1 MKEKWQRRL
10 SQTWA
15 QAGLVFSLALLSR
28 LVALSRPIH
37 HNEFIYAL
45 RARNLLLH
53 LTETAQGPLPGMGS
67 FRAITLMWESAA
79 LLLLRYWLH
88 VTRIWPSS
96 LSNATSLQ
104 QFAAFETTH
113 PMEILLTMRLS
124 TVLTSALGTML
135 VYLLSRRLWGWR
147 SAALVTAFVSLD
159 PFFLGFSRLLNT
171 DGHVATWTGVALL
184 AFLVYLQQGGYRP
197 AGITV
202 LATALALLSKPSA
215 ILLVGFLP
223 LAAVG
228 YGLAMGGTRR
238 QEARRA
244 MWGVLVIGGVVLV
257 WQGVAWLTGRGEDF
271 FTALWQTLNGY
282 MAHPGELK
290 FLLGKTSYSP
300 AWTFY
305 PVVLLARTTPGV
317 MAGMLLGAIAL
328 FKTKSRGGPRA
339 RPPKGNREGCPYRSP
354 YSNRVWLKSVGG
366 SSDFSRWER
375 LKASLLV
382 TTTKFSHTHSNMSG
396 SKKVEWR
403 EEVARWVILA
413 SFVVLFVAFISL
425 AKIKIDR
432 YLLPAYPALG
442 IMGARGLQL
451 FWRWAKGRY
460 PSLLLKAGLVSLAFA
475 HLVGA
480 LITFPYYTTYYSPF
494 LGKRVVDFIQIG
506 YGEGLGLVADYLNRK
521 PDAERLNVLSWYGR
535 EVMGPRFRGTT
546 WQPQAVYGDFVVTAE
561 NLHLPSFLTAD
572 YVVTYINQIQRK
584 LPDPRLTAY
593 FQSRRPEMEVWLS
606 GLRYAAVYPGPIYG
620 GSVPEEAVSL
630 TYPPAAPLRLLA
642 YQLEEAS
649 DAEGYAITLFWQTA
663 TPLAQNYTVVIKLLT
678 ADGQV
683 WGDSTGWPVGG
694 LLPTTL
700 WEPDVVV
707 RDDHRLRPLPG
718 TPPGTYLLEVTMV
731 DSVTGQPFPLTSGEV
746 GPGGGLVLQTTTLE
760 HPMPPR
766 PDEDPAA
773 SVEVPRQRNP
783 AKGIKWLGYSP
794 ASWQK
799 LRPGESLSLT
809 LLWQATRTAPPDTSL
824 RWQLTDNG
832 STTVELGT
840 TVPGTERYPL
850 SRWQKRETVRD
861 QLTLRLPARLESGTY
876 QLRALLPDGTVLEM
890 GTVEV
895 VARQHTFDV
904 PPIAHPLDVAFGDV
918 ARLLGY
924 DLDLSSVQAGGP
936 AQLTLYWQAQK
947 EVETAYKVF
956 VHLLDESGQIVTQ
969 VDREPQAGAAP
980 TTGWL
985 PGEVVVDEIEIPVTD
1000 EVVSA
1005 RTIAI
1010 GLYDPRNG
1018 QRLQIAESAQ
1028 PGETAQVKGD
1038 YLTIR
1043 VAPK

>member
-1 MKEKWQRRL
+1 VKEKPRSRIPVPGLQNFPVQPENPFLERRNPH
-10 SQTWA
+10 SGADGKDGPSSGRGHKVWV
-15 QAGLVFSLALLSR
+15 QAGLVFLLALLSR

-45 RARNLLLH
+45 RARNLLLS
-53 LTETAQGPLPGMGS
+53 LTKITQGPLSGMGS

-88 VTRIWPSS
+88 ITHIWPSS

-202 LATALALLSKPSA
+202 LATTLALLSKPSA
-215 ILLVGFLP
+215 IILVGFLP

-244 MWGVLVIGGVVLV
+244 VWGVLVIGGVVLA

-271 FTALWQTLNGY
+271 FTALWQTLNNY
-282 MAHPGELK
+282 MVHPGELK
-290 FLLGKTSYSP
+290 FLLGETSYSP

-317 MAGMLLGAIAL
+317 MAGTLLGAIAL
-328 FKTKSRGGPRA
+328 FKTKS
-339 RPPKGNREGCPYRSP
+339 
-354 YSNRVWLKSVGG
+354 
-366 SSDFSRWER
+366 
-375 LKASLLV
+375 
-382 TTTKFSHTHSNMSG
+382 
-396 SKKVEWR
+396 KKIEWK

-413 SFVVLFVAFISL
+413 SFVVLFVVFISL

-432 YLLPAYPALG
+432 YLLPAYPALD

-460 PSLLLKAGLVSLAFA
+460 PSLLLKAGIVSLAFA

-494 LGKRVVDFIQIG
+494 LGNRVVDFIQIG

-535 EVMGPRFRGTT
+535 EVMGPRFHGTT

-572 YVVTYINQIQRK
+572 YVVTYINQIQRQ

-630 TYPPAAPLRLLA
+630 TYPSAAPLRLLA
-642 YQLEEAS
+642 YQLEDAS

-700 WEPDVVV
+700 WEPGVVV

-718 TPPGTYLLEVTMV
+718 TPPGTYLLEVTMA
-731 DSVTGQPFPLTSGEV
+731 DSVTGQPLPLTSGEV
-746 GPGGGLVLQTTTLE
+746 GPGGGLVLQTITLE
-760 HPMPPR
+760 QPMPPH

-773 SVEVPRQRNP
+773 SVEVPRQRTL

-824 RWQLTDNG
+824 RWQLTGNG
-832 STTVELGT
+832 SATVELGT
-840 TVPGTERYPL
+840 TTPGDERYPL
-850 SRWQKRETVRD
+850 SRWQKREIVRD

-876 QLRALLPDGTVLEM
+876 QLRVVLPDGAAIEM

-904 PPIAHPLDVAFGDV
+904 PTITHPLDVAFGDV

-924 DLDLSSVQAGGP
+924 DLDLSKIGEGGP
-936 AQLTLYWQAQK
+936 ARLILYWQAQR
-947 EVETAYKVF
+947 EMTTAYRVF
-956 VHLLDESGQIVTQ
+956 VHLLDESGEIVTQ

-985 PGEVVVDEIEIPVTD
+985 PGEVVVDEIEIPTTG

-1005 RTIAI
+1005 RTMAI
-1010 GLYDPRNG
+1010 GLYDPRDG

-1038 YLTIR
+1038 SLTIDLQAAID
-1043 VAPK
+1043 VP